1 MLYGQGLAFL
11 RSVEHIEDYGP
22 VAAVLAVVGGIHH
35 LHDSL
40 ALVYRFLLSV
50 LSNDG
55 QVALYKDSEVH
66 DGMVVPS
73 KFLSGGNNVF
83 HRNEFGFPL
92 GVVG

>member
-1 MLYGQGLAFL
+1 MHGERLVFL
-11 RSVEHIEDYGP
+11 RSVEHIEDYGL

-40 ALVYRFLLSV
+40 ALMYRFLLSV
-50 LSNDG
+50 LSDDC

-73 KFLSGGNNVF
+73 KFLSGGNDVF